1 MQCGIESVAK
11 QFQIEGGFLNAKPY
25 GTGHVNDTYLVT
37 LEQDSG
43 PVHYIFQKINKN
55 IFKDI
60 DALMENI
67 VRVTSHIQSK
77 LKKKDISDIGRRVLT
92 VIPTRDECSYY
103 TDTEGDCW
111 RAYFFIEN
119 ARTYDVPESTDQI
132 YQAARAFGLFQKM
145 LVDLPQPPLNKTIP
159 DFHNSPKRFELFRRA
174 LEADTCNRAEDAK
187 PEIDFLINHS
197 RIFDVLPALV
207 KQGRLPLRTTHNDTK
222 VNNVMLDEK
231 TGQGLCVVDLD
242 TVMPGLSL
250 HDFGDIVRTAVSP
263 ADEDE
268 RDISKVFVDMQRF
281 EAIAGG
287 YLSTARDFLND
298 TEREHLVFGGKLI
311 TLEQLA
317 RFLTDYLMGDVY
329 YKTSREKHNLDRCR
343 TQLKLVQSITEQQDQ
358 MNVLAGRICTE
369 RSTH

>member
-1 MQCGIESVAK
+1 MQDGIELIAE
-11 QFQIEGGFLNAKPY
+11 QFQIEGRFLNAKPY
-25 GTGHVNDTYLVT
+25 GTGHVNNTYLVT
-37 LEQDSG
+37 IEQDSG

-60 DALMENI
+60 DTLMENI
-67 VRVTSHIQSK
+67 VRVTSYIQSK
-77 LKKKDISDIGRRVLT
+77 LREEGVSDIKRRVLT
-92 VIPTRDECSYY
+92 VILTSGNCSHY
-103 TDTEGDCW
+103 TDMEENHW
-111 RAYFFIEN
+111 RAYLFIEN

-145 LVDLPQPPLNKTIP
+145 LVDLPQPPLNETIP
-159 DFHNSPKRFELFRRA
+159 DFHNSLKRFEAFQQA
-174 LEADTCNRAEDAK
+174 LESDTCNRAKDAK

-197 RIFDVLPALV
+197 RIFDVLPAMV
-207 KQGRLPLRTTHNDTK
+207 KKGQIPIRTTHNDTK

-231 TGQGLCVVDLD
+231 TGQGLCVIDMD

-250 HDFGDIVRTAVSP
+250 YDFGDIVRTAVSP

-281 EAIAGG
+281 ESIARG

-317 RFLTDYLMGDVY
+317 RFLTDYLIGDVY
-329 YKTSREKHNLDRCR
+329 YKTSRESHNLDRCR

-358 MNVLAGRICTE
+358 MKTLME
-369 RSTH
+369 RT